1 MTTAN
6 DLRETFVRFLFEA
19 LLELRAAVRELMQET
34 TPETPLPRAR
44 SFVFYP
50 GVRWP
55 GGPKGNWVNYIRV
68 ESSDY
73 EVGRNWDSELQ
84 ALAKRLVERC
94 GYQPRKVLRVQRRIM
109 AAAAWC
115 RARAEGRRRMAQE
128 ILRQQ
133 ARALETIENERAMQ
147 ALGKL

>member
-1 MTTAN
+1 MS
-6 DLRETFVRFLFEA
+6 DELRETQIQFLCDA
-19 LLELRAAVRELMQET
+19 LLELRSAVRELVQDT
-34 TPETPLPRAR
+34 TPKTPLPRPR
-44 SFVFYP
+44 SFVFYS
-50 GVRWP
+50 GVGWP
-55 GGPKGNWVNYIRV
+55 GGPQRTWVNYIRV
-68 ESSDY
+68 DSSDY
-73 EVGRNWDSELQ
+73 EIAHGTGRDLRAYAER
-84 ALAKRLVERC
+84 LAERC
-94 GYQPRKVLRVQRRIM
+94 GYQPRKVLRLQRRIM

>member
-1 MTTAN
+1 MS
-6 DLRETFVRFLFEA
+6 DELRETFVRFLFEA
-19 LLELRAAVRELMQET
+19 LLELRAAVRELMQDT
-34 TPETPLPRAR
+34 TPKTPLPRSR

-50 GVRWP
+50 GVSWP
-55 GGPKGNWVNYIRV
+55 GGPEGNWINYIRV
-68 ESSDY
+68 DSSDY
-73 EVGRNWDSELQ
+73 EVAKNWDSELQ

-94 GYQPRKVLRVQRRIM
+94 GYQPRKVLRVQRRIL
-109 AAAAWC
+109 AAAGWC

-133 ARALETIENERAMQ
+133 ARALETIENERALQ

>member
-1 MTTAN
+1 MS
-6 DLRETFVRFLFEA
+6 DELRETFVRFLLEA
-19 LLELRAAVRELMQET
+19 LLNLRAAVRELIQDT
-34 TPETPLPRAR
+34 TPKTPLPRAR

-55 GGPKGNWVNYIRV
+55 GGPEGNCINYTRV
-68 ESSDY
+68 DGSDY
-73 EVGRNWDSELQ
+73 ELAKGWDSELQ

-94 GYQPRKVLRVQRRIM
+94 SYQPRKVLRVQRRIL

>member
-1 MTTAN
+1 MSD

-19 LLELRAAVRELMQET
+19 LHELRAAVRELMQDT
-34 TPETPLPRAR
+34 TPKTPLPRAR
-44 SFVFYP
+44 KFVFYP
-50 GVRWP
+50 GVHWP
-55 GGPKGNWVNYIRV
+55 GGPEGAWVNYIRAD
-68 ESSDY
+68 SSDY
-73 EVGRNWDSELQ
+73 EFVKTWERDLE
-84 ALAKRLVERC
+84 AYAKRLVERC
-94 GYQPRKVLRVQRRIM
+94 GYQPRKVLRIQRRIM

-133 ARALETIENERAMQ
+133 ARALETIESERAMQ

>member
-1 MTTAN
+1 
-6 DLRETFVRFLFEA
+6 
-19 LLELRAAVRELMQET
+19 
-34 TPETPLPRAR
+34 
-44 SFVFYP
+44 
-50 GVRWP
+50 
-55 GGPKGNWVNYIRV
+55 
-68 ESSDY
+68 
-73 EVGRNWDSELQ
+73 
-84 ALAKRLVERC
+84 
-94 GYQPRKVLRVQRRIM
+94 M